1 MGLSS
6 KIQVSCQIH
15 MMRSGT
21 RAAAKSTAL
30 AQSAVGR
37 MMVNHTSGTM
47 MTEPNLE
54 VPAELRELAE
64 KTIDQAERAFG
75 LFFDA
80 ARRST
85 STAPMPV
92 QELSKLVLAFS
103 EESLKISFQYA
114 RTLALTSSL
123 REAANV
129 QAELVK
135 QQIGSAQRHI
145 QELARATA
153 AKDQT

>member
-1 MGLSS
+1 
-6 KIQVSCQIH
+6 
-15 MMRSGT
+15 
-21 RAAAKSTAL
+21 
-30 AQSAVGR
+30 
-37 MMVNHTSGTM
+37 MMVSHTSGTI

-54 VPAELRELAE
+54 VPGELRELAE

-92 QELSKLVLAFS
+92 QELSKLVLACW
-103 EESLKISFQYA
+103 EERKTSFEYA
-114 RTLALTSSL
+114 RKLALTSSL
-123 REAANV
+123 QEAANV

-135 QQIGSAQRHI
+135 QQIGSVQRHL